1 MARPTMSLSL
11 YSFGVQRGVRR
22 VNVEAN
28 REEWTEGMGG
38 SNNWEASSEEGPGCA
53 EEEEEGGG
61 VRMEEDEGSSPRPLL
76 LAALQSDRRN
86 FLCGLYTSSWKEE
99 LPKLYC

>member
-1 MARPTMSLSL
+1 MARPTISLSL

-38 SNNWEASSEEGPGCA
+38 SNSCEASNEEGPGCA